1 MRKELVSRVF
11 VTYTVN
17 RDLRF
22 SWLMQSQVEVCWVVT
37 LCSVVVGYQRFGG
50 PCCLHL
56 QGEDIDLKYSDQ
68 HPSLLGLLS
77 VRTEHLCVAVTLY
90 ACIL

>member
-37 LCSVVVGYQRFGG
+37 LCGI
-50 PCCLHL
+50 
-56 QGEDIDLKYSDQ
+56 EA
-68 HPSLLGLLS
+68 GLLS
-77 VRTEHLCVAVTLY
+77 GQRLY
-90 ACIL
+90 V